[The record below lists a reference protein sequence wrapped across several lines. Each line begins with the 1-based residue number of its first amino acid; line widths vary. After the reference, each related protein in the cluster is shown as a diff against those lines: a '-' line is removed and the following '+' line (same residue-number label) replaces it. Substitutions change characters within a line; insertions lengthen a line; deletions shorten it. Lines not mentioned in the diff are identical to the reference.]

1 VILPCESWRQ
11 GILFTNCDIKAM
23 SLSKMTHPT
32 PFEIAD
38 LISFYQSD
46 NVMPKGEKEEI
57 AKAASF
63 AHYMW
68 KNRQQFRSK
77 SRCFKPPEDTI
88 FRPIAPFNVFSVQEG
103 SEYLTKH
110 KLLAPQNGFGDVQ
123 IASAFT
129 MLDEETAKDKAKKR
143 KMTVHMSSGSHLF
156 KLRLKVDEFSLD
168 YLRSHL
174 NNIGVQNF
182 MLGVKDKKNK
192 RQEYDSIQSESEFQ
206 KYLRNAWKQKRV
218 LELGVLTSKRR
229 RRTKST
235 YDASWEQPRKK
246 VKKEI
251 GTSILRASRRK
262 REKKARKRYE
272 PEPEPMYQ
280 RSRTPRKRK
289 TKKVH
294 IVSAYSPPPPAVVE
308 EVISAEV
315 ISYSPEP
322 VVPVQAPEPNPVQE
336 DDALYQVEMILD
348 DRFNDDS
355 QRKEWLVKWEGYTVE
370 ESTWEPLENVDGN
383 VKFADYQDAKT
394 AEVGNMAGAS
404 VQDTEELNA
413 ANALAPEAV
422 PSDVW
427 F

>member
-1 VILPCESWRQ
+1 
-11 GILFTNCDIKAM
+11 M
-23 SLSKMTHPT
+23 SLSKLTHPT

-63 AHYMW
+63 AQYMW

-103 SEYLTKH
+103 SEYLTKN

-246 VKKEI
+246 VKKES
-251 GTSILRASRRK
+251 GTSLLRASRRK

-289 TKKVH
+289 TKK
-294 IVSAYSPPPPAVVE
+294 
-308 EVISAEV
+308 
-315 ISYSPEP
+315 
-322 VVPVQAPEPNPVQE
+322 APEPAPVQE

-348 DRFNDDS
+348 DRFNDDL

-370 ESTWEPLENVDGN
+370 ESTWEPLENLDGN

>member
-289 TKKVH
+289 TKK
-294 IVSAYSPPPPAVVE
+294 
-308 EVISAEV
+308 
-315 ISYSPEP
+315 
-322 VVPVQAPEPNPVQE
+322 APEPNPVQE